1 MSIVLVGLNHR
12 TAPVEM
18 RERLAFSEEA
28 CAQSLPRLVDGET
41 IREGLIFSTCNRVE
55 VLTATERLTASDAAS
70 RIGDFL
76 SQTRN
81 VSPDLLRPHLY
92 VHADEQAV
100 RHVFR
105 VACSLDSMVVGEPQI
120 LGQVRR
126 AYALAVEAGT
136 AGRVLH
142 RLLHHAFHTAK
153 RVRTETGIGAAA
165 ISISYTAVELGR
177 KIFGSLAHRAVL
189 LIGAGEMA
197 ELALRH
203 LVKAGASRILVA
215 NRTVQRAQQLAAQF
229 GGEAIAEE
237 RLTEALSQADV
248 VICSTGAE
256 RYVVTPEM
264 AHQAKALR
272 RNQPLFI
279 IDISV
284 PRNVDPRVGE
294 LDDVFLFDIDDLEAV
309 IESNIREREREA
321 QRAELIVDAEV
332 MRFQQRLRDLDF
344 GPTVGALKQRL
355 IEMAREE
362 YQKRRARL
370 GQLTPEQEKA
380 VEALLMATVNK
391 ISHPI
396 IHRLRRS
403 YETGDHDNVQ
413 AWRDVFGLE
422 DEPELGKEFDE

>member
-28 CAQSLPRLVDGET
+28 CAQSLPWLVDGET

-229 GGEAIAEE
+229 GGEAIADE

>member
-28 CAQSLPRLVDGET
+28 CAQSLPWLVDGET

-256 RYVVTPEM
+256 HYIVTPEM

>member
-28 CAQSLPRLVDGET
+28 CAQSLRRLVDGET

-55 VLTATERLTASDAAS
+55 VLATTERLTLSDTASHIS
-70 RIGDFL
+70 DFL
-76 SQTRN
+76 SQTRS
-81 VSPDLLRPHLY
+81 VPLDLLRPHLY

-126 AYALAVEAGT
+126 AYALAVEVGT

-177 KIFGSLAHRAVL
+177 KIFGALEDRAVL

-215 NRTVQRAQQLAAQF
+215 NRTAQKARQLAAQF
-229 GGEAIAEE
+229 GGEAVAYE
-237 RLTEALSQADV
+237 LLAEALAQADV
-248 VICSTGAE
+248 IICSTGAE
-256 RYVVTPEM
+256 RYVITPEM
-264 AHQAKALR
+264 ARHAKTLR
-272 RNQPLFI
+272 RNQPIFI

-284 PRNVDPRVGE
+284 PRNVDPQVGE

-332 MRFQQRLRDLDF
+332 MRFQQRLRDLDL
-344 GPTVGALKQRL
+344 GPTVGALKQKL

-362 YQKRRARL
+362 YQKRRSRL
-370 GQLTPEQEKA
+370 GQLTPEQERA

-403 YETGDHDNVQ
+403 YETGDLANVQ
-413 AWRDVFGLE
+413 AWRDIFGLE
-422 DEPELGKEFDE
+422 DEPGLSKESDE

>member
-229 GGEAIAEE
+229 GGEAIADE